1 MLIWASHRLGEPTL
15 PVRIRQIAVDEIDA
29 DDAVGQ
35 PQRRLHRLGEALLSR
50 RLDCNPIND
59 DVDVVLAL
67 LIQRWHLSKPMNVS
81 IHPYSGE
88 AIGRQLS
95 EQLDVLTFASTNHR
109 GEDLKLSTLVERHEA
124 VDNLLR
130 GLTADE
136 LAAHRAVGLTDAG
149 PEQAQ
154 IIMNLC
160 DGANGRAR
168 VAGRGLLIDG
178 NCRTEALDKVDVGLI
193 HLTQKLAGIGGKRLH
208 ISTLSLGEDSVE
220 SKGGLARS
228 RQTGEHNHG
237 VPGKVQIDIAQVVF
251 PGASD
256 DDVVTHRCHRRG
268 RARQSRSSARLAE
281 RNTIAFSH
289 HYKIGSILSFIWH
302 VPSRGIRLDDMSAAQ
317 RPPGL
322 CPSAPLHVIRA
333 AKREA
338 TQRLLGAT
346 MGLSDDEWQAPSR
359 LAGWTRAHIAT
370 HIARNA
376 EAFEAVTKAVIT
388 NQKVPHLYPSDELR
402 DRDIERGSERA
413 GLQLQID
420 LDTTA
425 GSLNTT
431 FDALDDMEPGTAVW
445 LTNDIRVDVTDLPAL
460 RLAEIALH
468 HVDLDLGMTVDDLPD
483 VSARTLLEWVCFRL
497 RDRPEVPAMRIVS
510 DSGLTDRI
518 GGVGFATTVHGPD
531 GALAGW
537 LSGRGGT
544 ERLAGADQLAVPM
557 LI

>member
-1 MLIWASHRLGEPTL
+1 
-15 PVRIRQIAVDEIDA
+15 
-29 DDAVGQ
+29 
-35 PQRRLHRLGEALLSR
+35 
-50 RLDCNPIND
+50 
-59 DVDVVLAL
+59 
-67 LIQRWHLSKPMNVS
+67 
-81 IHPYSGE
+81 
-88 AIGRQLS
+88 
-95 EQLDVLTFASTNHR
+95 
-109 GEDLKLSTLVERHEA
+109 
-124 VDNLLR
+124 
-130 GLTADE
+130 
-136 LAAHRAVGLTDAG
+136 
-149 PEQAQ
+149 
-154 IIMNLC
+154 
-160 DGANGRAR
+160 
-168 VAGRGLLIDG
+168 
-178 NCRTEALDKVDVGLI
+178 
-193 HLTQKLAGIGGKRLH
+193 
-208 ISTLSLGEDSVE
+208 
-220 SKGGLARS
+220 
-228 RQTGEHNHG
+228 
-237 VPGKVQIDIAQVVF
+237 
-251 PGASD
+251 
-256 DDVVTHRCHRRG
+256 
-268 RARQSRSSARLAE
+268 
-281 RNTIAFSH
+281 
-289 HYKIGSILSFIWH
+289 
-302 VPSRGIRLDDMSAAQ
+302 MSAAP

-322 CPSAPLHVIRA
+322 CPSAPLHAIRA

-376 EAFEAVTKAVIT
+376 EAFEAVTKAVVAH
-388 NQKVPHLYPSDELR
+388 QEVPHLYPSDELR
-402 DRDIERGSERA
+402 DRDIERGAERT

-425 GSLNTT
+425 GSLNAT

-445 LTNDIRVDVTDLPAL
+445 LTNDIRVDITDLPAL

-483 VSARTLLEWVCFRL
+483 VPARTLLEWVCFRL

-544 ERLAGADQLAVPM
+544 ERLTGADQLAVPM